1 MSLFVRMLTLS
12 KLSLLAL
19 LLAACSTVVNDM
31 ALAGGGIGGT
41 GMVSGASMN
50 GGGIGGTGIACDDQ
64 SGGGIGGTGIS
75 NWQGGIGGT
84 GIVGTITGFGSIIVN
99 GIHIEYEQSQTVET
113 VFGDKSSGE
122 LSIGQVVAVQ
132 AEIVDGAIRAQRIIE
147 QTALY
152 DVVESVDID
161 KGEMIIDGE
170 RVLMLDNAKNPEFDL
185 SQIQVGSKL
194 AISGVRSAT
203 ALYASFANRVD
214 DQFLDLPNLK
224 SGRVTHVDDVNIV
237 IDNSITIPLH
247 ESPSAKQ
254 QWFVGD
260 FVSVEGPRND
270 SISQGDSK
278 QLKTL
283 RKVYGNMLDGKVKRI
298 AIEKLEHTNSQRQA
312 LTNDQ
317 TQPNT
322 SVDGLKLPQRKV
334 LFYSKD
340 KNEKL
345 QLQGSLVSPAK
356 AWQRADIPAARFKAN
371 KQRAITEPDANS
383 ALAKPKQQ
391 SLPLLTNKQ
400 PVQQKSQSLPARQ
413 PAPRRKQ

>member
-19 LLAACSTVVNDM
+19 LLAACSPVVNDM

-41 GMVSGASMN
+41 GMVCGASMN
-50 GGGIGGTGIACDDQ
+50 GGGIGGTGIACDDLT
-64 SGGGIGGTGIS
+64 GGGIGGTGIS

-113 VFGDKSSGE
+113 VFGDKPSSE

-132 AEIVDGAIRAQRIIE
+132 AEIIDGAIRAQRIIE

-152 DVVESVDID
+152 GVVESVDID
-161 KGEMIIDGE
+161 KGEMVIDGE
-170 RVLMLDNAKNPEFDL
+170 RVLMLDNANNPEFDL

-194 AISGVRSAT
+194 AISGVRDAT

-237 IDNSITIPLH
+237 IDNRITIPLL
-247 ESPSAKQ
+247 EYPSTKQ
-254 QWFVGD
+254 QWSVGD
-260 FVSVEGPRND
+260 FVSVEGPRNN
-270 SISQGDSK
+270 SINQGDGK

-283 RKVYGNMLDGKVKRI
+283 RKVYGNMLDGKVNRI
-298 AIEKLEHTNSQRQA
+298 AIEKLEYTNGQKQT

-317 TQPNT
+317 A
-322 SVDGLKLPQRKV
+322 QRKV

-371 KQRAITEPDANS
+371 KERAVTEPEANS
-383 ALAKPKQQ
+383 APAKPEQQ
-391 SLPLLTNKQ
+391 SLPSLTNKR
-400 PVQQKSQSLPARQ
+400 PVQKKSKPLPARQ
-413 PAPRRKQ
+413 PAPRRKE